1 GPANIEGHRAIVDT
15 LFHRG
20 PVLPVPF
27 GVVFRANDVLTRW
40 MELHY
45 VSLRDALA
53 FVEDRAVAR
62 VHIERANGKPEERE
76 VGSDLAANAA
86 ETYRALRQ
94 KAVASVPLTVE
105 QVTGIVLSAAFL
117 VEREL
122 WKDFIAA
129 VDAQRDAHED
139 LQLDVTGPWAAYD
152 FVRME
157 FGA

>member
-1 GPANIEGHRAIVDT
+1 MALRLFAITPVDNHQASAESVNGASLVTFRDLTAVVSEQKPFVSPDPGPANIEGHRAIVDT

-76 VGSDLAANAA
+76 AGSDLAANAA

-105 QVTGIVLSAAFL
+105 
-117 VEREL
+117 
-122 WKDFIAA
+122 
-129 VDAQRDAHED
+129 
-139 LQLDVTGPWAAYD
+139 
-152 FVRME
+152 
-157 FGA
+157 